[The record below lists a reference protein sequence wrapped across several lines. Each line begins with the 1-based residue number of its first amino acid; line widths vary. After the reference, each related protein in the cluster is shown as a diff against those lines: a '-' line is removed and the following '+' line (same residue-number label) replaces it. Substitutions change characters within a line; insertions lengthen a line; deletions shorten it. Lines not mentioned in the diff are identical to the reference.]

1 MVSSRLAEK
10 VTFVT
15 GATSGIGRAA
25 ALRFAVEGATVVAAS
40 RRKDRL
46 DQVVAEIRDKGGEAF
61 SVECDVTD
69 EDSVRRA
76 VEATFGQFGRLDCA
90 FNNTGGPGGQR
101 PLHELMT
108 L

>member
-1 MVSSRLAEK
+1 MPSFNHPPPLGLVSSRLAEK

-25 ALRFAVEGATVVAAS
+25 ALRFAAEGAKVVAAS

-46 DQVVAEIRDKGGEAF
+46 DQVVAEIRDEGGEAF

-69 EDSVRRA
+69 ENSAARSR
-76 VEATFGQFGRLDCA
+76 
-90 FNNTGGPGGQR
+90 
-101 PLHELMT
+101 
-108 L
+108 